1 MANLIASVEELSSL
15 SILKL
20 QGKLNDS
27 EAKSIIDIV
36 NNLLDKNLIYI
47 IMNFENCTEVNNYG
61 ISILISLIGAVNE
74 KNGKIVFTNIDSN
87 LEKKFKMMGLSS
99 YVEFYNDDEAALK
112 KINMQDWFE
121 VKNEL

>member
-1 MANLIASVEELSSL
+1 MANLIASVKELSSL

-36 NNLLDKNLIYI
+36 NNLLDKNLIHV

-99 YVEFYNDDEAALK
+99 YVEFYNNDEAALK
-112 KINMQDWFE
+112 KINMQD
-121 VKNEL
+121 

>member
-99 YVEFYNDDEAALK
+99 YVEFYNNDEAALK

>member
-1 MANLIASVEELSSL
+1 MANLIASVKELPSL

-36 NNLLDKNLIYI
+36 NNLLDKNLIHV

-74 KNGKIVFTNIDSN
+74 KNGKIV
-87 LEKKFKMMGLSS
+87 
-99 YVEFYNDDEAALK
+99 
-112 KINMQDWFE
+112 
-121 VKNEL
+121 

>member
-36 NNLLDKNLIYI
+36 NNLLDKNLIHV

-99 YVEFYNDDEAALK
+99 YVEFYNNDETALK
-112 KINMQDWFE
+112 KINMQD
-121 VKNEL
+121 

>member
-36 NNLLDKNLIYI
+36 NNLLDKNLIHV

-99 YVEFYNDDEAALK
+99 YVEFYNNDEAALK

>member
-1 MANLIASVEELSSL
+1 MANLIASVKELSSL

-36 NNLLDKNLIYI
+36 NNLLDKNLINV

-99 YVEFYNDDEAALK
+99 YVEFYNDDEVALK
-112 KINMQDWFE
+112 KINMQD
-121 VKNEL
+121 